1 MAISMLIS
9 LAISFFEIADQSFWI
24 PLTTFCVCL
33 YISTPITAL
42 QRTIHRIIGSLYG
55 VILAGGIIIIWPN
68 LYFLLLVLIIF
79 AGLTL
84 WSRAFSALY
93 YLFVTFMTAS
103 VIVLLAILM
112 RHTDLTPNYLI
123 TERIVFTL
131 IGSIISL
138 VVSAILMPSNEGK
151 DMLKTYRRYLTL
163 FIVDYRKVSDVI
175 DENLIDTNSLNSIY
189 KTTEYYQSKLPIWRY
204 RLFFNVFIYRS
215 LILFLHRIHN
225 MRMLTHILISG
236 LDNLQNLEKNKD
248 KENNVIVT
256 DSSFLAL
263 NNYLKQNIKLTIA
276 IIRNLQKLDR
286 DEALELY
293 IQLRQLND
301 EFNKEIEQLK
311 QHNLKTLVITLRE
324 IETEISH
331 LINGPIQHY
340 LVLKHHNL
348 DIG

>member
-1 MAISMLIS
+1 
-9 LAISFFEIADQSFWI
+9 
-24 PLTTFCVCL
+24 
-33 YISTPITAL
+33 
-42 QRTIHRIIGSLYG
+42 
-55 VILAGGIIIIWPN
+55 
-68 LYFLLLVLIIF
+68 
-79 AGLTL
+79 
-84 WSRAFSALY
+84 
-93 YLFVTFMTAS
+93 MTAS